1 MEKMKK
7 YQKFILPT
15 LLVVLL
21 FLIYSVYFKK
31 SDTLGSFGDFDVN
44 NSAVKDIR
52 VLVLQDRGIQKNM
65 NGAVFYAADRNNVV
79 NAVSADKIPA
89 GLESAETAILR
100 GHLNRDSFHAHDV
113 LLD

>member
-1 MEKMKK
+1 MKK

-21 FLIYSVYFKK
+21 VFIYAVYFQK
-31 SDTLGSFGDFDVN
+31 SDELGSFGDFDVN

-52 VLVLQDRGIQKNM
+52 VLVLQDRGIQN
-65 NGAVFYAADRNNVV
+65 NPRGGAVFYASDRNNVV
-79 NAVSADKIPA
+79 YAVSADKVPM
-89 GLESAETAILR
+89 GLESAEVVILR

>member
-1 MEKMKK
+1 MKK

-15 LLVVLL
+15 LLVIILV
-21 FLIYSVYFKK
+21 FVYSVYFKK
-31 SDTLGSFGDFDVN
+31 TDALGSFGDFDIN

-52 VLVLQDRGIQKNM
+52 VLVLQDRGIQKDM
-65 NGAVFYAADRNNVV
+65 RGGAVFYASDRNNTVV
-79 NAVSADKIPA
+79 LINADKIPA
-89 GLESAETAILR
+89 GLENAETAILR